1 MRLKKTLIG
10 CIVALVL
17 TGFGLGFAAARK
29 GPGQDKRQI
38 ARADYTIVGA
48 TDRPPEQAFPKSWGR
63 LVNYVLDENTNR
75 KLFVFE
81 AEDGTIRTVR
91 TRLNWDKHLIE
102 DTDVITIARK

>member
-1 MRLKKTLIG
+1 M
-10 CIVALVL
+10 
-17 TGFGLGFAAARK
+17 
-29 GPGQDKRQI
+29 
-38 ARADYTIVGA
+38 ADYTIVGA
-48 TDRPPEQAFPKSWGR
+48 TDRPPEQAFPKNWGR